1 MPRFRGYKVLNG
13 ECLVVHIGLG
23 VAKCFLSAHTYARAY
38 TRRGDEARIEWKEKQ
53 KMITKIKT
61 KKTNEL
67 NKNTRTNLNISEGR
81 GFEGITKRKQITNK
95 F

>member
-1 MPRFRGYKVLNG
+1 MRIHTLARIHEEATRLGLNG
-13 ECLVVHIGLG
+13 KRNKNDNKNKNE
-23 VAKCFLSAHTYARAY
+23 
-38 TRRGDEARIEWKEKQ
+38 
-53 KMITKIKT
+53 